1 MNRLI
6 ELREH
11 QVTEYPKEAISDELG
26 KLLYLQYGSEID
38 VEFPS
43 PKTDDQWRLK
53 PKNWV
58 GLLPVEENVTLSLK
72 PKIPLRNLFALWEY
86 AYRLKSFHIP
96 EGITSSGSIP
106 EFYNQLAKILAQKV
120 NLRGKKGFY
129 KSYIG
134 RQEKL
139 PYVTGKLNLT
149 HMMERPWE
157 VDRECEYEEITG
169 DNIHNRILIATLYGI
184 LRSGHLNE
192 ENIPTVKLAYKTL
205 ESSVT
210 SKNIAPRDCVGQVYN
225 SLNQDYQL
233 LHGLCRFF
241 LESKGPNYESGSYK
255 TIPFLVN
262 MANLFELFVAE
273 WLQFHLPSRYTLQA
287 QESFAIGE
295 ENPMAFH
302 IDLVIYDRLTGEV
315 KAVLDTKYKS
325 SGSIQQSDFNQI
337 LSYAVSKGTGK
348 GVLIYPQKI
357 KPGIKYE
364 VQDYEIR
371 GIGFDIQG
379 DIEEGGRE
387 LLKTL
392 LRFMEKEDV
401 EVEILK
407 DGINTM
413 K

>member
-1 MNRLI
+1 MMDKLI
-6 ELREH
+6 ELTEH
-11 QVTEYPKEAISDELG
+11 QVKVYPKAMISEELG
-26 KLLYLQYGSEID
+26 ELLYRRYGAEVD
-38 VEFPS
+38 VEFPT
-43 PKTDDQWRLK
+43 PKTDHCWRLK

-58 GLLPVEENVTLSLK
+58 GLLPLNEDVTLSLK

-129 KSYIG
+129 RSYIQ
-134 RQEKL
+134 RHRKL
-139 PYVTGKLNLT
+139 PYITGKMNLT
-149 HMMERPWE
+149 HMMEKPWE
-157 VDRECEYEEITG
+157 VDRECEYEEITS
-169 DNIHNRILIATLYGI
+169 DNIHNQILLVTLYGI

-192 ENIPTVKLAYKTL
+192 ENIQKVKLAYKTL
-205 ESSVT
+205 ESSVSLNDIT
-210 SKNIAPRDCVGQVYN
+210 ARDCVVQAYN

-241 LESKGPNYESGSYK
+241 LETRGPNYESGTYT

-273 WLQFHLPSRYTLQA
+273 WLQVHLPSRYTLQA
-287 QESFAIGE
+287 QVSFTIGE

-302 IDLVIYDRLTGEV
+302 IDLVIYDGMTGDV

-325 SGSIQQSDFNQI
+325 ATSMQQSDFNQI

-348 GVLIYPQKI
+348 GILIYPQKLSRE
-357 KPGIKYE
+357 IKYQ
-364 VQDYEIR
+364 VQNYEIR

-387 LLKTL
+387 FLKTL

-401 EVEILK
+401 NSLSE
-407 DGINTM
+407 DNTRHFN
-413 K
+413 